1 MQEQIQGMPDSK
13 RRANAEPETWE
24 QPSGAP
30 VSCEDSILVLREN
43 LVEIQ
48 DICQEA
54 LEDAVLM
61 DVSEAQFRQVLHAL
75 VDQLANPYKKG

>member
-1 MQEQIQGMPDSK
+1 MPERK
-13 RRANAEPETWE
+13 RRATVEPEKWE
-24 QPSGAP
+24 QPSGEP

-48 DICQEA
+48 DVCQEA

-61 DVSEAQFRQVLHAL
+61 DVSEAQFRKVLHAL
-75 VDQLANPYKKG
+75 VDALANPYKKG

>member
-1 MQEQIQGMPDSK
+1 MSDSK
-13 RRANAEPETWE
+13 RRARVEPEKWK
-24 QPSGAP
+24 QPGGEP

-48 DICQEA
+48 DVCQEA

-61 DVSEAQFRQVLHAL
+61 DVSAAQFRQVLHAL
-75 VDQLANPYKKG
+75 VDELANPYKKG

>member
-1 MQEQIQGMPDSK
+1 MPDSK
-13 RRANAEPETWE
+13 RRADAEPEKWE
-24 QPSGAP
+24 QPGGEP
-30 VSCEDSILVLREN
+30 VSCEDSIHVLREN

-48 DICQEA
+48 DVCQEA

-75 VDQLANPYKKG
+75 VDTLSNPYKKG

>member
-1 MQEQIQGMPDSK
+1 MSQSK
-13 RRANAEPETWE
+13 QRVKVEPEKWE
-24 QPSGAP
+24 QPNGEA

-48 DICQEA
+48 DVCQEA

-75 VDQLANPYKKG
+75 VDELANPYKKG

>member
-1 MQEQIQGMPDSK
+1 MPESK
-13 RRANAEPETWE
+13 QRSKVEPEKWE
-24 QPSGAP
+24 QPSGEA

-48 DICQEA
+48 DVCQEA

-61 DVSEAQFRQVLHAL
+61 DVSEAQFRKVLHAL
-75 VDQLANPYKKG
+75 VDELSNPYKKG

>member
-1 MQEQIQGMPDSK
+1 MPEPKS
-13 RRANAEPETWE
+13 RVSVEPEKWE
-24 QPSGAP
+24 QPDGDP

-48 DICQEA
+48 NFCQEA

-61 DVSEAQFRQVLHAL
+61 DVSEVQFRRVLHAL
-75 VDQLANPYKKG
+75 VDELSNPYRKG

>member
-1 MQEQIQGMPDSK
+1 MFEPKARVSV
-13 RRANAEPETWE
+13 EPEKWE
-24 QPSGAP
+24 QPSGEP
-30 VSCEDSILVLREN
+30 LSCEESIGVLREN

-48 DICQEA
+48 TVCQEA

-75 VDQLANPYKKG
+75 IDGLSNPYNKG